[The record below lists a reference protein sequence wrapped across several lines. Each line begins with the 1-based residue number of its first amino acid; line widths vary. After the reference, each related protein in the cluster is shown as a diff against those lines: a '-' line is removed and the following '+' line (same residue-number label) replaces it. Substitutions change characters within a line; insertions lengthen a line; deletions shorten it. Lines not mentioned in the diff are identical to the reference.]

1 MWKWLSTYY
10 LFLKGLVLWARSPCW
25 EGEGVGLSSSKVF
38 LLDTVGTV
46 FFGLQSNARFLNL
59 FYLHGTSSFR
69 STDPIS
75 SLLDIYCVF
84 YCLPRQNTKLSIVSL
99 LESEYGDL
107 LAFVCA
113 YLALL
118 FFFFVFVCW
127 LIRFGVSQNMWVIA
141 SHLLT
146 WCLRNCWCNIYWKG
160 KLKIETMYI
169 ISWCRKVKASDVGFT
184 ENNRTDQNSL
194 IIR

>member
-1 MWKWLSTYY
+1 MAASLTGGNALAAFVSTIRVLLTNIKHENHPDNTWKLYIPLCFDRFRSHCNQKINRVGVGLSRDIFSRGAHLKQSPWIVWKWLSTYY

-46 FFGLQSNARFLNL
+46 FFGLQSNARFLDL

-84 YCLPRQNTKLSIVSL
+84 L
-99 LESEYGDL
+99 L
-107 LAFVCA
+107 LAKTKHKAF
-113 YLALL
+113 
-118 FFFFVFVCW
+118 
-127 LIRFGVSQNMWVIA
+127 
-141 SHLLT
+141 
-146 WCLRNCWCNIYWKG
+146 NC
-160 KLKIETMYI
+160 
-169 ISWCRKVKASDVGFT
+169 
-184 ENNRTDQNSL
+184 
-194 IIR
+194 

>member
-1 MWKWLSTYY
+1 MHYEQHQQNQGHLAVAASLTGGNALAAFVSTIRVRITNIKHENHPDIAYAYY

-46 FFGLQSNARFLNL
+46 FFGLQSNARFLDL

-99 LESEYGDL
+99 LECEYGDL

-118 FFFFVFVCW
+118 FFLCVC
-127 LIRFGVSQNMWVIA
+127 
-141 SHLLT
+141 
-146 WCLRNCWCNIYWKG
+146 
-160 KLKIETMYI
+160 
-169 ISWCRKVKASDVGFT
+169 
-184 ENNRTDQNSL
+184 
-194 IIR
+194 